1 MKPRF
6 HEEDDLDFN
15 PDDFDT
21 TPISKF
27 DFEDEFE
34 PAETPEPAYG
44 SDSEAELKDLQARLR
59 NLPKGHPAKKE
70 LAIRILDLH
79 KKLSAEDTGYSSRR
93 DAAAQRAQR
102 AHLKKQRWMDS
113 IVDDEPSY
121 DGFESRQ
128 VLKCS
133 DFILLESRAN
143 DFKTKSKKYFGWAPD
158 PEAAVAAFIKKAASK
173 EPKNL

>member
-6 HEEDDLDFN
+6 HEEDEMEFN
-15 PDDFDT
+15 PDDFDA
-21 TPISKF
+21 TPMSNF
-27 DFEDEFE
+27 DFEDEFA
-34 PAETPEPAYG
+34 PAEKPEPVHG
-44 SDSEAELKDLQARLR
+44 SHSEAELKDLQARLR

-79 KKLSAEDTGYSSRR
+79 KKLSADDTGYSSRR
-93 DAAAQRAQR
+93 EIATQQAQKAQ
-102 AHLKKQRWMDS
+102 LKKQRWMDS

-121 DGFESRQ
+121 DGFESRK

-143 DFKTKSKKYFGWAPD
+143 DFKTKSKKYFGWAND
-158 PEAAVAAFIKKAASK
+158 PEAAVSAFIKKASGSQ
-173 EPKNL
+173 NL